1 MANNENLPQAD
12 LFANIID
19 RDINVEMKSSYI
31 DYSMSVIVGRA
42 LPDVRDGLKPVH
54 RRVLYTMNEMGIRHN
69 RATKKSARIVG
80 EVMGKYHPHGDASI
94 YDTLVR
100 LAQPFNLRYTLV
112 EGQGNFGS
120 VDGDPAAA
128 MRYTE
133 ARLETISN
141 EMLDD
146 LEKETVK
153 MMRNYDGTLFE
164 PSVLPAKLPNLLIN
178 GSSGIAVGMA
188 TNIPTHNLA
197 EVCDATIAV
206 MRHPEIT
213 PLQLMQYM
221 KGPDFPTGGIIRG
234 RQGIKD
240 YFETGRGSV
249 KIQARAEVQELK
261 NGREIIVV
269 HEIPYQVNKAL
280 LIESIANLV
289 KEKKI
294 TDISDLRDESDRHG
308 MRIVIEIKRDG
319 NGQVV
324 LNQLFK
330 HTQMSVSY
338 GVIMLA
344 IVDGRPR
351 VLSIKEVLQ
360 QYIRHRKEI
369 ITNRTKYDLRKALE
383 RAHILE
389 GLMIALQ
396 NIDEVV
402 NIIRTSND
410 SGEAKSRLMSSFG
423 LTEIQAKSILDMRL
437 HQLTQLEA
445 GGLKKEYDELMK
457 LIEEL
462 RSILESPAKVLQI
475 IEDELNDMKQKY
487 GDKRRTDIEDDLN
500 DIDLEDLIAEEQ
512 VVITMSHSGYVKRIS
527 SETYKVQGRGG
538 KGIKGSDLKEED
550 FIEKLFVTTTH
561 STLLMFTSRGRVYA
575 LKGYEIP
582 EAARTS
588 RGKAIVNLLQIKDEK
603 ITSVLSIE
611 SFEEAKTSNSYIVM
625 CTRNGT
631 IKRTLISRFA
641 NIRRSGIIAISLE
654 DGDILAGVARTE
666 GNYDIMIGTKNGMS
680 IRFNENDVRAVGR
693 EAQGVR
699 AITLGEGD
707 NVAGMEV
714 ISPDTQKRLLTV
726 CREGYGKCT
735 NLEEYRVQH
744 RAGMGVITIKANKRN
759 GTVVGIYLVEKGDE
773 LMVMTEKGKI
783 IRMNTKD
790 MREISRNTQ
799 GVRLLRLDE
808 GDKVASVVP
817 VVPEEE
823 PQENPDEGSSPQS
836 LPGLLPEGN
845 AAENNPANQDGSN
858 YTENKTDENGGNS
871 PQ

>member
-1 MANNENLPQAD
+1 MENKENLPQAD
-12 LFANIID
+12 LFANILD
-19 RDINVEMKSSYI
+19 RDINEEMKSSYI

-54 RRVLYTMNEMGIRHN
+54 RRVLYTMNEMGVRHN
-69 RATKKSARIVG
+69 KPTKKSARIVG
-80 EVMGKYHPHGDASI
+80 DVMGKYHPHGDASI

-153 MMRNYDGTLFE
+153 MVPNYDGTMQE
-164 PSVLPAKLPNLLIN
+164 PSVLPAKLPNLLVN

-206 MRHPEIT
+206 MHNPGISSIE
-213 PLQLMQYM
+213 LMQYM

-280 LIESIANLV
+280 LIESIAHLV

-330 HTQMSVSY
+330 HTQMSVSF

-360 QYIRHRKEI
+360 QYVRHRREI
-369 ITNRTKYDLRKALE
+369 VVNRTKYDLRKALS

-389 GLMIALQ
+389 GYLIALQ
-396 NIDEVV
+396 NIDAVV
-402 NIIRTSND
+402 EIIKNSQD
-410 SGEAKSRLMSSFG
+410 VSEAKNKLMTSFA
-423 LTEIQAKSILDMRL
+423 LTEIQAKAILDMRL

-445 GGLKKEYDELMK
+445 GDIQKEHDELMK

-462 RSILESPAKVLQI
+462 RSILDNPAKVLQI
-475 IEDELNDMKQKY
+475 IEDELTEMKNKY

-512 VVITMSHSGYVKRIS
+512 VVITMSHSGYVKRIP
-527 SETYKVQGRGG
+527 SETYRVQGRGG

-603 ITSVLSIE
+603 ITSVLSIG
-611 SFEEAKTSNSYIVM
+611 SFEEAKASNSYIVM
-625 CTRNGT
+625 CTRNGV
-631 IKRTLISRFA
+631 IKRTLMSKFA

-654 DGDILAGVARTE
+654 DGDILAGVACTE
-666 GNYDIMIGTKNGMS
+666 GNDDIMIGTKLGMS
-680 IRFNENDVRAVGR
+680 IRFHESQVRAVGR
-693 EAQGVR
+693 EAQGVKAVDLR
-699 AITLGEGD
+699 DGD
-707 NVAGMEV
+707 IVAGME
-714 ISPDTQKRLLTV
+714 IIQPDSQKRLLTV

-735 NLEEYRVQH
+735 NLDEYRVQK
-744 RAGMGVITIKANKRN
+744 RGGLGVITIKANKRN
-759 GTVVGIYLVEKGDE
+759 GTVVGIYLVEKDDE

-783 IRMNTKD
+783 IRMDTND
-790 MREISRNTQ
+790 MRTISRNTQ
-799 GVRLLRLDE
+799 GVRLLRLDD

-817 VVPEEE
+817 VVPEEDE
-823 PQENPDEGSSPQS
+823 MPENEQEGN
-836 LPGLLPEGN
+836 LLSDNEGN
-845 AAENNPANQDGSN
+845 A
-858 YTENKTDENGGNS
+858 
-871 PQ
+871 